1 MTPAMQPVLHTD
13 DGEDHQAD
21 VAYPMLGET
30 ARSDLAVS
38 LGAAASDCLK
48 LLVDEYQCTSVPGL
62 YAVGDVIKGPNQIS
76 VAAGQAAVA
85 ATRIH
90 HSLPRSLRV

>member
-21 VAYPMLGET
+21 VAYPMLAET

-48 LLVDEYQCTSVPGL
+48 LLVDEHQCTSAPGL

-76 VAAGQAAVA
+76 VAADPAAVA

-90 HSLPRSLRV
+90 HNLPRSLRV